1 MNAAEIKQH
10 IRLDELVNSLDG
22 CGGALSELRYL
33 ADLADSRGVMV
44 EAKRDPAVILFN
56 RDDTGTVILKYT
68 VKVPFVEP
76 PGYDRV
82 TGKVRVR

>member
-1 MNAAEIKQH
+1 MKAAEPKQH
-10 IRLDELVNSLDG
+10 IRLDELQSSLDR
-22 CGGALSELRYL
+22 CIDALSELRYL
-33 ADLADSRGVMV
+33 ADLAESRGVGV
-44 EAKRDPAVILFN
+44 EVRRHPAAILFN
-56 RDDTGTVILKYT
+56 KDDTGTVILKYT